1 MWNLNFITRE
11 NLKKVKEE
19 IIKSKLTE
27 EELSLKKEE
36 LKNEVKKIIY
46 DFNNKKDEVMIDE

>member
-1 MWNLNFITRE
+1 MNITRE

-27 EELSLKKEE
+27 EELFLKKEE

>member
-1 MWNLNFITRE
+1 MNITTE
-11 NLKKVKEE
+11 KLKKVKEE
-19 IIKSKLTE
+19 IKERKLTE

>member
-1 MWNLNFITRE
+1 MNITRE

-36 LKNEVKKIIY
+36 LKSEVKKIIF

>member
-1 MWNLNFITRE
+1 MNITRE

-46 DFNNKKDEVMIDE
+46 DFNNKKDEFMIDE

>member
-1 MWNLNFITRE
+1 MNITRE
-11 NLKKVKEE
+11 NLEKVKEE

-36 LKNEVKKIIY
+36 LKKEVKKIIY